1 MSIKIFGC
9 GGTGLNILK
18 HYLQKGAFKND
29 FEYIGMDTSDRNLFE
44 DERLVIELVPNAHG
58 SGGDVG
64 FNSDKYP
71 AFINKVLTQHGHG
84 DLNII
89 VYSGSGGT
97 GPSMGPTLHR
107 ALLEKEA
114 NVISMIIGDMSNIN
128 GATNT
133 VRALLNLNDHTE
145 TGHPVIYSYRENGK
159 GKTEGQVNDDVC
171 AVIDVLRVL
180 LSTENQ
186 RIDAMD
192 IHHLFF
198 YNNVVKATPILSC
211 LEIIAN
217 DNAESYDKNA
227 VAAISLFDNED
238 NVRST
243 FPNLLYNK
251 AGIFAPRF
259 SNPQFREIHAVLDHG
274 DSVIAL
280 KEMLEKQ
287 RRVNAEIN
295 DKYQSTSDLQT
306 PPVTE
311 RKGSFTKYDI

>member
-1 MSIKIFGC
+1 MTIKIFGC

-18 HYLQKGAFKND
+18 RYMNQGSFKND
-29 FEYIGMDTSDRNLFE
+29 FEYIGMDTSDRNVFE
-44 DERLVIELVPNAHG
+44 DDRLVLELVPNAHG
-58 SGGDVG
+58 SGGDVS

-71 AFINKVLTQHGHG
+71 AFINKVLTQHGAG
-84 DLNII
+84 DLNIL

-97 GPSMGPTLHR
+97 GPSMGPSLHR
-107 ALLEKEA
+107 ALLEKEIP
-114 NVISMIIGDMSNIN
+114 VLSVVVGDMSNIN

-186 RIDAMD
+186 RIDSMD

-198 YNNVVKATPILSC
+198 YNKVVKATPILSC
-211 LEIIAN
+211 LEIVAN
-217 DNAESYDKNA
+217 DGADTYDKNP
-227 VAAISLFDNED
+227 VAALSLFDNED
-238 NVRST
+238 NVRT
-243 FPNLLYNK
+243 CFKNLLYSK

-259 SNPQFREIHAVLDHG
+259 SNPSFNTLHAVLDHG
-274 DSVIAL
+274 DSIRGL
-280 KEMLEKQ
+280 QEMLERQ
-287 RRVNAEIN
+287 RSVNAEVN
-295 DKYQSTSDLQT
+295 DKFQTSSEVKLTGGQK
-306 PPVTE
+306 
-311 RKGSFTKYDI
+311 KGSFTNYDI